1 MTLSLQ
7 GLKKDPV
14 ANLYKILVF
23 LFPLGAAF
31 IQHWATVF
39 FYALLA
45 LSLFTCCRKGF
56 LVRSTGD
63 KSIFWGYGIFF
74 AAALASLVNADD
86 LSQGFARIDPLLGF
100 LFFILM
106 FLGIRKAG
114 ADVLGPYIKGLAVA
128 GLILFCAALY
138 TTEIQSLPRARGY
151 YNAIVFGD
159 IAIFIALTGFSFAC
173 FNGFVSRVWQWV
185 IFLSIPLA
193 LYASFLAGSRGGW
206 LAVLA
211 VIPVIAYLL
220 TKNGQGRKGI
230 VVLVLGF
237 SFAFSSPFIFAD
249 TIGFQLERTA
259 ESMES
264 FFSAEDKNTSTGQ
277 RFLMWSV
284 AIDIWKDNPILG
296 SGLGDFR
303 HDVTRRMKQ
312 NETELSIAHVH
323 AHNIFYE
330 YLATTGLVGFV
341 SMILGLF
348 VVPFRFFIKALRKDQ
363 ARQMI
368 FAGAAGIVA
377 LVSFAV
383 FGLTENWLGRSALVK
398 SFLVAILIFT
408 STISSEKNNA

>member
-7 GLKKDPV
+7 RLRNDPA

-31 IQHWATVF
+31 VQHWATVF
-39 FYALLA
+39 FYALVA
-45 LSLFTCCRKGF
+45 LSLFVCCRAGF
-56 LVRSTGD
+56 LATGTD
-63 KSIFWGYGIFF
+63 AGSIFWGFGIFF
-74 AAALASLVNADD
+74 FAAFGSLFNADD

-100 LFFILM
+100 LFFVLI
-106 FLGIRKAG
+106 FLGIRKTG
-114 ADVLGPYIKGLAVA
+114 VNVLGPYLKGLAVA

-138 TTEIQSLPRARGY
+138 TTEIQGLPRARGY
-151 YNAIVFGD
+151 YNTIVFGD
-159 IAIFIALTGFSFAC
+159 IAVFIALTGFSFAC
-173 FNGFVSRVWQWV
+173 FRGFLGRAWQWV
-185 IFLSIPLA
+185 VFLSVPLA

-206 LAVLA
+206 LAILP
-211 VIPVIAYLL
+211 VIPMLAYLL
-220 TKNGQGRKGI
+220 TKIGQGRKGI

-237 SFAFSSPFIFAD
+237 SCAFSSPFIFAD
-249 TIGFQLERTA
+249 TIGFQLQRTA
-259 ESMES
+259 ESVES

-284 AIDIWKDNPILG
+284 ATDIWKDNPILG

-303 HDVTRRMKQ
+303 HDVKSRIKQ
-312 NETELSIAHVH
+312 DETELDVVYVH

-330 YLATTGLVGFV
+330 YLATTGLLGFV
-341 SMILGLF
+341 SLILGIF

-363 ARQMI
+363 SRQVI
-368 FAGAAGIVA
+368 FAGIAGIVA

-383 FGLTENWLGRSALVK
+383 FGLTENWLGRSVFVK

-408 STISSEKNNA
+408 STISLEKKNA